1 MKALL
6 AKKQAGRKF
15 PRLAAAV
22 LGSILFGCLFAE
34 LLSSHDPTYMDLSHC
49 ALPPGPVFLFGT
61 DAMGRDIF
69 SMIWSGGRVSLFI
82 GLTATAVSTGAAV
95 VFGTACG
102 CAPSWL
108 NALLTRTAEL
118 LLSVPSLLAVV
129 FLQAILG
136 QKNPLALAFVLGLTS
151 WPGMAKLVATEVLRI
166 RGSEFVVAARA
177 LGSGFFRVLGRHLA
191 PNFLPSILFMAV
203 MEVRSAM
210 MAEATLSFMGLGL
223 PPEFISWGGML
234 SLAEKTPGDWWVV
247 VIPGLFLTATLL
259 CVTSLGNWLRE
270 GGHGKMSNL

>member
-102 CAPSWL
+102 CAPSW
-108 NALLTRTAEL
+108 
-118 LLSVPSLLAVV
+118 
-129 FLQAILG
+129 
-136 QKNPLALAFVLGLTS
+136 LTS